1 MLKTLCTFTPSNNN
15 NMTTITTI
23 SEANTLIENILSVK
37 DLKNI
42 TFNFENRKLL
52 SDLCN
57 QEFSNLINLY
67 GLKEITISDIY
78 NSLDELQ
85 NKINN

>member
-1 MLKTLCTFTPSNNN
+1 
-15 NMTTITTI
+15 MTTITTI

-42 TFNFENRKLL
+42 NFNFENRKLL

>member
-1 MLKTLCTFTPSNNN
+1 MFRTLCNFTPSNNN

>member
-1 MLKTLCTFTPSNNN
+1 
-15 NMTTITTI
+15 MTTITTI

>member
-1 MLKTLCTFTPSNNN
+1 MLKYLCNFTPSNNN

>member
-1 MLKTLCTFTPSNNN
+1 
-15 NMTTITTI
+15 MTTITTI
-23 SEANTLIENILSVK
+23 LEANTLIENILSVK